1 MSQNVS
7 TISNNPSLE
16 TALGSLELDLDSEL
30 RRYRRQALATGD
42 RPEAVNPPTNPTNGN
57 INQSADVI
65 DVASETQAASS
76 DSGLGHISLPTPE
89 NPGSYSPEVL
99 QALESLQQGQ
109 PDSPSIS
116 EELLNLENRDVLP
129 QDYLDSS
136 EELLKTLERDQ
147 ATPASDA
154 PQEKTVKWT
163 PLRASLVGAGIV
175 GLGLLLFAI
184 LFPNVLFPSASQDVA
199 ELEGSDAVGAGED
212 NLVPEPTTVNLASEE
227 FLDLSLD
234 NLSVVDPN
242 EEVAIA
248 PVPESTA
255 PTPNTEVN
263 PVVPQP
269 TVVPEPLVPPTG
281 REDLAS
287 ALLPPSLRPQP
298 VPQFPVTPQIAATQQ
313 PTSDTPLV
321 TPDGL
326 KVGYY
331 YVIFRN
337 TSEDAVARAQTQVSD
352 AFVRTFPNGRAI
364 QMAEVSTAGAAES
377 LVQKFNGV
385 QIAAEIYHHQL
396 TPAP

>member
-1 MSQNVS
+1 MSQTVS

-30 RRYRRQALATGD
+30 RRYRRQIVTAGD
-42 RPEAVNPPTNPTNGN
+42 RPEMVDSHANLAGN
-57 INQSADVI
+57 KLKAPQPDVI
-65 DVASETQAASS
+65 DVVSEVETASS
-76 DSGLGHISLPTPE
+76 NSSFSHISLPTPE
-89 NPGSYSPEVL
+89 NPSSYSPEVL
-99 QALESLQQGQ
+99 QALESLQEQGGGEQ
-109 PDSPSIS
+109 SAN

-136 EELLKTLERDQ
+136 EELLKTLERDGE
-147 ATPASDA
+147 TPESAAKDV
-154 PQEKTVKWT
+154 QWT

-175 GLGLLLFAI
+175 GLTLLLFAI

-199 ELEGSDAVGAGED
+199 DLEATDASTGEVSPA
-212 NLVPEPTTVNLASEE
+212 LAPTTVNLASEE

-242 EEVAIA
+242 EAVAIA
-248 PVPESTA
+248 PTAESTN
-255 PTPNTEVN
+255 PNPNTEAT
-263 PVVPQP
+263 PVPQP
-269 TVVPEPLVPPTG
+269 TPIPEPLVPPTG

-298 VPQFPVTPQIAATQQ
+298 LTPFPVTPQVAATQ
-313 PTSDTPLV
+313 PTTATPLV

-326 KVGYY
+326 KIDYY

-337 TSEDAVARAQTQVSD
+337 TSSPALTKAQTQVSD
-352 AFVRTFPNGRAI
+352 AFIRTFPTGRAI
-364 QMAEVSTAGAAES
+364 QLAEVSTAGAAES
-377 LVQKFNGV
+377 LVQKFRSA